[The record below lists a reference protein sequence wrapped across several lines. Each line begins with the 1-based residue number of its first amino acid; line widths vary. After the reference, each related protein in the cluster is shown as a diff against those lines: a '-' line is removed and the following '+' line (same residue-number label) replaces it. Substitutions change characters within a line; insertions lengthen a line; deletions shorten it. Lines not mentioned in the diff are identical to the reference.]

1 MPETSAET
9 STSTENSGF
18 QLSQLVPSF
27 DPAVDSVEAWGQ
39 KISILL
45 AAWPP
50 GKLQELAT
58 RIVLNTKGS
67 AFQKLQLRQKEIFTG
82 TSDGIKKIVEI
93 VGGTFGQVPLEKKYE
108 LVEKAIYRCSQK
120 SDETSDSYIA
130 RADVV
135 WADMLARSISLA
147 EIQAYTILRGSKLQP
162 EDKKRVLVESGA
174 EQGGMLEMPKVEA
187 AIRMLGSNFFQEY
200 TSGKKDKN
208 LKTYD
213 HTAFAVEEAIDDHEP
228 TLMMSGED
236 VLDDV
241 LLESLAIEDED
252 AALVLQFEG
261 AIVDSVQEDPELCAF
276 FSSYQEARRRLIEKT
291 KSRGFW
297 PVGKG
302 GKGKKGFSKG
312 KGKGPRKSLAQRIAE
327 SECRLCHQRGHWKA
341 ECPNKNMTQ
350 EAGKSNQVPVSYAVA
365 IPSELEDIP
374 EMVHETW
381 PEFNE
386 CFCFGV
392 SVYQRNFSYMRQCLK
407 EKLRSQMPRNVIS
420 KSNPESLSRET
431 SESQNADIAESCP
444 AALFASSG
452 TVGVVDLGASQ
463 SVIGSKQV
471 PELMSN
477 LPEKIRKAVRRSACS
492 LVFRFGNHQTL
503 QSRTALMFPLQGS
516 WFRVAVVEGQTP
528 FLLSSQFLK
537 RTLKAVIDVDEGTL
551 WSKTLNRYILI
562 EETAKNLFLMD
573 LNQLWETMAPTLQV
587 QVQEPNSAQTRET
600 ENNEEP
606 LKTVSFENSE
616 NKISQTEIVNPNLSS
631 RGKDLKIHE
640 CAAESFEQDDVPQKN
655 VSQPGQPLAQ
665 AIRSEPITSSKDNQN
680 VDQPALGRISL
691 EPREAPQSRCDPG
704 RHGEEPDHLRRSPS
718 WQNLCR
724 SLPGQEVDSLVCEDL
739 RALKEAGTPT
749 IHPLCV
755 NEGVR
760 DEQRATTIEFR
771 DADSIQCGDRRASK
785 EDPRSNDG
793 SNCDFLTRSHGTRE
807 PMDAQPR
814 SPSGN
819 PTGRCLQDR
828 SEIGCT
834 GRSNAGSDQ
843 PPSQTD
849 HDLRCSMECGEKRGG
864 EQLRDIVNGSQNEM
878 SDCLLAQYGES
889 PEMDFDFATSDLTN
903 LHQKCRQMIS
913 QFRMELNNAK
923 KFVKPKRNQT
933 FMFEVMCSANSE
945 ITRQCLMQNQS
956 ARRFGLREGDL
967 RSKASRQNLFA
978 HLVAE
983 HPENLWISPEC
994 RPWCKWSE
1002 LNASKSIEMLDKIL
1016 LDREQ
1021 TIWQVSLAIV
1031 LCEFQIEQGNH
1042 FHLEQPA
1049 GSKTLTL
1056 PDMKPIF
1063 QVTKACSFDLCSV
1076 GNLRDPMT
1084 KAPIRKRLV
1093 VCTSSPSLF
1102 ETLNHRF
1109 CQSDHQ
1115 HQHVAGSTRYL
1126 GNSVALSKFTEMY
1139 PRKFARQIIQTL
1151 KKPCAYCFA
1160 GESEHP
1166 SKRRRLGDKSS
1177 RISIL
1182 LQRQPVTWNHVMQA
1196 VDAIAKRVG
1205 VQVVEKGMLVDAI
1218 QSLNP
1223 DHEIKHVVICRGTD
1237 RMLGPCKPM
1246 LPGIAPVRRMVCIRR
1261 RFEDIYEEDK
1271 WEPWEKL
1278 SHRQLRRKTV
1288 SARCNLTIFARPKFE
1303 EPSASTENQRAPSEN
1318 QPQPRPES
1326 EPNIEPEA
1334 KRLRVNP
1341 SEKSVPNSDQ
1351 GGPEKERLMIDLVS
1365 QKHGPEFLKL
1375 LPEERSW
1382 LLKIHRNMGHPGVQK
1397 LQTYC
1402 KQIGCSDAVSKA
1414 IPHLKCSTCEET
1426 KSPHIPRPSAIHENL
1441 DFGDIISTDGVTFVN
1456 KQGHEF
1462 HFYHFVD
1469 HGTNFQVASCAPAR
1483 TTESAIRTLTQG
1495 WIHWAGPPGMICA
1508 DSAGEFTAGGYAEF
1522 LQKHGIKLRIIPPE
1536 SHWQNARA
1544 ERHGGILQEILRKM
1558 DLEEAIDSYEKLEEA
1573 LAFATQ
1579 TKNQWSK
1586 YRGFPPEV
1594 LVFGRLQRIPGSH
1607 LSDPD
1612 LAAHAKALS
1621 ELPDGIRFRTELM
1634 MRERAR
1640 RAFCQVDNEQS
1651 FRRALLQRSRPARG
1665 FFQKGDWV
1673 MLWRQES
1680 KWIGPMKVVL
1690 HEDQKV
1696 VWLSLG
1702 NKMYRASPEHVRSLS
1717 AMEETSVFQKAD
1729 ERPTTLS
1736 QPPSNH
1742 PVPEQLPGGEGVPD
1756 NPQVIR
1762 QRSESSGQPEPEIPP
1777 RPASEENPEKPTEE
1791 DNKQAELLG
1800 TPNQL
1805 NEQND
1810 TTQPENIPI
1819 PEDDADEEL
1828 FAKAFMLSNEEVWR
1842 YEIELNDR
1850 DINELVQSTHEEQIA
1865 LLVSAAKRQK
1875 AEVQLAKLNPE
1886 EQKQF
1891 AEAKDKELQSWIDT
1905 EAIATV
1911 LRRKIPPEQILRC
1924 RWILSWK
1931 DAETNSHLSAEG
1943 RKPPNRKAKARLVV
1957 LGFEDPLLAELERDS
1972 PTLTK
1977 LSRSLL
1983 LQIASSKHWTIG
1995 SFDVRTA
2002 FLRGRADQSRILGL
2016 EPPKELRQ
2024 KLKMKD
2030 EEVCQL
2036 LKGAYGRADAPLL
2049 WFRELTRGLKELQF
2063 EQSPFDPCLFTLSD
2077 EKGDLMGAV
2086 GIHVDDGLF
2095 CGNAEFHKRIN
2106 LLEKKYPF
2114 GSRKQR
2120 EFTFTGLHI
2129 SQKADHSIWVDQ
2141 TQYVKDISPITVNQ
2155 NRRKNPE
2162 ASVTEEERQALR
2174 AVIGSLQ
2181 YASVNTR
2188 PDLGSRLGALQG
2200 RINCATI
2207 QDLLDANKTLHEA
2220 KMYSDTCIKYQP
2232 IPLESLRFVAFSDAS
2247 FASEKNR
2254 SSHQG
2259 MIIVAADECI
2269 GKNQTSPI
2277 NPIVWASRKIQKV
2290 TVSTLSSEAM
2300 AMAGTVDTLAWVRL
2314 YWGWLMNS
2322 KCQWRLGDETLKQLP
2337 PAFSAWKDDEELE
2350 DPNPSLAKHLENL
2363 PKMETKDSIIATD
2376 CKSLY
2381 DLVNRNAAP
2390 SCQEF
2395 RTMLQAKLIK
2405 EHLDTGVQIRWV
2417 PSGAQVADALTKTMD
2432 NTVLRECLRL
2442 GIYKL
2447 HDEQALLKTRA
2458 DARTRVRWLREN
2470 TQGKAKSSLSVEQG
2484 KLDFEKSGYCEGN
2497 TWNKENFG
2505 NVK

>member
-9 STSTENSGF
+9 STSSESQGF

-45 AAWPP
+45 AAWPQ

-67 AFQKLQLRQKEIFTG
+67 AFQKLQLRPKEIFTG
-82 TSDGIKKIVEI
+82 NSDGIKKIVEI

-135 WADMLARSISLA
+135 WSDMLAR
-147 EIQAYTILRGSKLQP
+147 E
-162 EDKKRVLVESGA
+162 
-174 EQGGMLEMPKVEA
+174 
-187 AIRMLGSNFFQEY
+187 
-200 TSGKKDKN
+200 KN

-213 HTAFAVEEAIDDHEP
+213 HTAFAVEEAIDDNEP

-236 VLDDV
+236 ILDDV
-241 LLESLAIEDED
+241 LLESMAGEDED

-261 AIVDSVQEDPELCAF
+261 AIVDSAQDDPELCAF

-297 PVGKG
+297 PVSKG
-302 GKGKKGFSKG
+302 GKGKKGFAKG

-327 SECRLCHQRGHWKA
+327 SECRICHQRGHWKA
-341 ECPNKNMTQ
+341 ECPNKNVAQ
-350 EAGKSNQVPVSYAVA
+350 DAGKSNQVPVSYAVA
-365 IPSELEDIP
+365 IPTELENIP
-374 EMVHETW
+374 ERTLATW

-392 SVYQRNFSYMRQCLK
+392 SVYQRNFSHMRQSLK
-407 EKLRSQMPRNVIS
+407 EKLRSQMPREVSSN
-420 KSNPESLSRET
+420 SNPESLSRET
-431 SESQNADIAESCP
+431 PESQCADAAEKCP
-444 AALFASSG
+444 DALFASSG

-471 PELMSN
+471 PELLSN
-477 LPEKIRKAVRRSACS
+477 LPEEIRKAVRRSACS

-503 QSRTALMFPLQGS
+503 QSRAALMFPLQGS

-551 WSKTLNRYILI
+551 WSKTLNRYLQI

-573 LNQLWETMAPTLQV
+573 LNQLWETMATTLQV
-587 QVQEPNSAQTRET
+587 QVQEPDCAHPRET
-600 ENNEEP
+600 ENSANP
-606 LKTVSFENSE
+606 LKTVSFENLDD
-616 NKISQTEIVNPNLSS
+616 KISPLNFENPKQPLEDETNYNSKHDAKVLQQAVGNSESIHQPSS
-631 RGKDLKIHE
+631 
-640 CAAESFEQDDVPQKN
+640 S
-655 VSQPGQPLAQ
+655 LAQ
-665 AIRSEPITSSKDNQN
+665 AIRSDQITPVETGQD
-680 VDQPALGRISL
+680 VDQSTPGRIPIDSG
-691 EPREAPQSRCDPG
+691 ETPSVRDDAGRPG
-704 RHGEEPDHLRRSPS
+704 KVQDQLRRSPS
-718 WQNLCR
+718 WQDVRR
-724 SLPGQEVDSLVCEDL
+724 SIPGQEVDKMVREDVRTL
-739 RALKEAGTPT
+739 QEARTPT
-749 IHPLCV
+749 IHSLCV
-755 NEGVR
+755 HEGDR
-760 DEQRATTIEFR
+760 DEQRSQSNQCRSEFQPQCDDRGNRKEEPRILDGADR
-771 DADSIQCGDRRASK
+771 DIVSRRCGS
-785 EDPRSNDG
+785 
-793 SNCDFLTRSHGTRE
+793 RE
-807 PMDAQPR
+807 SMDAQPR
-814 SPSGN
+814 SSDGI
-819 PTGRCLQDR
+819 PTRRCFQDGATPG
-828 SEIGCT
+828 IT
-834 GRSNAGSDQ
+834 GRSDAGSDQ
-843 PPSQTD
+843 PPSSAHHVHGSPLESCEERGGDQ
-849 HDLRCSMECGEKRGG
+849 LREPPSMEMTEP
-864 EQLRDIVNGSQNEM
+864 

-889 PEMDFDFATSDLTN
+889 PEMDFEFAAKDVNN

-913 QFRMELNNAK
+913 QFRAELHRAK

-933 FMFEVMCSANSE
+933 FMFEVMCSENSE
-945 ITRQCLMQNQS
+945 ITRQSLMQGQS

-967 RSKASRQNLFA
+967 KSKAGRQNLFA
-978 HLVAE
+978 HLIAE
-983 HPENLWISPEC
+983 HPEENLWISPEC
-994 RPWCKWSE
+994 RPWCKWSN
-1002 LNASKSIEMLDKIL
+1002 LNASKSVEMLEKIL
-1016 LDREQ
+1016 QDREENM
-1021 TIWQVSLAIV
+1021 WQVSLAIV
-1031 LCEFQIEQGNH
+1031 LCEFQMDQGNH

-1049 GSKTLTL
+1049 GSKMLTL
-1056 PDMKPIF
+1056 PEMKPIF
-1063 QVTKACSFDLCSV
+1063 QVTRACSFDLCSV

-1084 KAPIRKRLV
+1084 KSPIRKRLV
-1093 VCTSSPSLF
+1093 VCTSSQSLF

-1109 CQSDHQ
+1109 CKSDHQ

-1126 GNSVALSKFTEMY
+1126 GNSVAVSKFTEVY

-1151 KKPCAYCFA
+1151 KKPSAHCFA
-1160 GESEHP
+1160 EDTEHP

-1177 RISIL
+1177 RLSIL
-1182 LQRQPVTWNHVMQA
+1182 LERQPVTWNHIMQA

-1205 VQVVEKGMLVDAI
+1205 VQIIEKGMLIDAI
-1218 QSLNP
+1218 QNLNP
-1223 DHEIKHVVICRGTD
+1223 DYEIHHAVICRGTD

-1246 LPGIAPVRRMVCIRR
+1246 LPGIAPVRRMICIRR
-1261 RFEDIYEEDK
+1261 RFEDVYEEEN

-1288 SARCNLTIFARPKFE
+1288 SARCNLTIFARPRCE
-1303 EPSASTENQRAPSEN
+1303 EARAPTAP
-1318 QPQPRPES
+1318 QPQSQAETSRS
-1326 EPNIEPEA
+1326 AEPEA

-1341 SEKSVPNSDQ
+1341 QEEQDRPETSHTDQ
-1351 GGPEKERLMIDLVS
+1351 GAPEKERLLVDLVS
-1365 QKHGPEFLKL
+1365 QKHGPEFLNLSK
-1375 LPEERSW
+1375 EERSW
-1382 LLKIHRNMGHPGVQK
+1382 LLKIHQNMGHPGVQK

-1402 KQIGCSDAVSKA
+1402 KQIGCSDLIIKA
-1414 IPHLKCSTCEET
+1414 IPHLKCSTREET
-1426 KSPHIPRPSAIHENL
+1426 RNPHIPRPSAIHENL

-1456 KQGHEF
+1456 KQGQEF

-1469 HGTNFQVASCAPAR
+1469 HGTNFQVASCAPSR

-1495 WIHWAGPPGMICA
+1495 WIRWAGPPGMICT
-1508 DSAGEFTAGGYAEF
+1508 DSAGEFVAEGYESF
-1522 LQKHGIKLRIIPPE
+1522 LQKHGIKLRVIPPE

-1544 ERHGGILQEILRKM
+1544 ERHGGILQEILKKM

-1586 YRGFPPEV
+1586 YKGFPPEV
-1594 LVFGRLQRIPGSH
+1594 LVFGRLQRIPGSI

-1612 LAAHAKALS
+1612 LAAHAKAMS
-1621 ELPDGIRFRTELM
+1621 ELPDGIRFRNELL

-1640 RAFCQVDNEQS
+1640 KAFSQVDNEQS
-1651 FRRALLQRSRPARG
+1651 FRRALLQRSRPVRG

-1680 KWIGPMKVVL
+1680 RWIGPMKVAL
-1690 HEDQKV
+1690 HEDQNV
-1696 VWLSLG
+1696 VWLTLG
-1702 NKMYRASPEHVRSLS
+1702 NKMYRASPEHVRHLS
-1717 AMEETSVFQKAD
+1717 SMEETIRLRKSD
-1729 ERPTTLS
+1729 ENTFV
-1736 QPPSNH
+1736 QPQSPDNH
-1742 PVPEQLPGGEGVPD
+1742 PVPEQLPGEDNVPE
-1756 NPQVIR
+1756 NPQVAR

-1777 RPASEENPEKPTEE
+1777 RPTSEELAENRTENAKMPENLREKDDQTEKVNPEE
-1791 DNKQAELLG
+1791 
-1800 TPNQL
+1800 
-1805 NEQND
+1805 
-1810 TTQPENIPI
+1810 IPL
-1819 PEDDADEEL
+1819 PEDDVDEEL
-1828 FAKAFMLSNEEVWR
+1828 FAKAFTLSSEEVWK
-1842 YEIELNDR
+1842 YEIELSEKDL
-1850 DINELVQSTHEEQIA
+1850 NELVQSTHEEQIA

-1875 AEVQLAKLNPE
+1875 VEVQLAKLTPK
-1886 EQKQF
+1886 EQQQF
-1891 AEAKDKELQSWIDT
+1891 VEAKEKELQSWSDT

-1931 DAETNSHLSAEG
+1931 DAETNSHLSASSD
-1943 RKPPNRKAKARLVV
+1943 KLMNRKAKARLVV
-1957 LGFEDPLLAELERDS
+1957 LGFEDPALADLERDS

-2024 KLKMKD
+2024 KLNMKD

-2049 WFRELTRGLKELQF
+2049 RFRELTRGLKELGFQ
-2063 EQSPFDPCLFTLSD
+2063 QAPFDPCMFTLSN
-2077 EKGDLMGAV
+2077 EQGELMGTV
-2086 GIHVDDGLF
+2086 GVHVDDGLF
-2095 CGNAEFHKRIN
+2095 CGNEEFHKRIN
-2106 LLEKKYPF
+2106 LLETKYPF

-2129 SQKADHSIWVDQ
+2129 VQKADHSIWVDQ
-2141 TQYVKDISPITVNQ
+2141 TQYVKDIPPITIPQ
-2155 NRRKNPE
+2155 DRRRNPE
-2162 ASVTEEERQALR
+2162 VEVTEDERHALR

-2181 YASVNTR
+2181 YAAVNTR
-2188 PDLGSRLGALQG
+2188 PDLGSRLGGLQG
-2200 RINCATI
+2200 RINCATVH
-2207 QDLLDANKTLHEA
+2207 DLVEANKTLHEA
-2220 KMYSDTCIKYQP
+2220 KMHSETCIKYQP

-2290 TVSTLSSEAM
+2290 TVSTLASEAM

-2322 KCQWRLGDETLKQLP
+2322 KCQWRLGDETLKKLP

-2350 DPNPSLAKHLENL
+2350 DPNPSLAKHLETL
-2363 PKMETKDSIIATD
+2363 KTKETKDSIIATD

-2395 RTMLQAKLIK
+2395 RTMLQAKLVK

-2417 PSGAQVADALTKTMD
+2417 PSGAQVADALTKIMD
-2432 NTVLRECLRL
+2432 STVLRECLRL
-2442 GIYKL
+2442 GLYKL
-2447 HDEQALLKTRA
+2447 HDEQSLLKTRA

-2470 TQGKAKSSLSVEQG
+2470 TQGKAKTSLSVEQG
-2484 KLDFEKSGYCEGN
+2484 SRHDFEKSCYGNAN
-2497 TWNKENFG
+2497 TWNK
-2505 NVK
+2505 